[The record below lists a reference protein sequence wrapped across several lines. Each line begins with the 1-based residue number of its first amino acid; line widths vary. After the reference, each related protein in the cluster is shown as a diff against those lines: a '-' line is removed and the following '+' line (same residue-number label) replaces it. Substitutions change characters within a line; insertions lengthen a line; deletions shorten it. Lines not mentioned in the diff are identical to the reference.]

1 MSKIIAIIPARGGS
15 TRIKNKNIKKFFGKP
30 MIAWTILAAKKSKIF
45 NKIIVSTDSKKIA
58 NISKKYGAE
67 VPFLRKKYNDDFSPV
82 SHATI
87 HTLNSVSNYCDEKYD
102 IVVQLMANCPLRN
115 ETDLK
120 KSIASFKNK
129 KRDFQISCFKFGWM
143 NPWWSFKINKK
154 NKAKPLF
161 PKQLKQRSQDLPN
174 LFCPTGAIWIAKT
187 KKLIKTKSFYGKNF
201 SFEELNWVNAI
212 DIDDIDDFKFA
223 QICKKFRDK
232 T

>member
-1 MSKIIAIIPARGGS
+1 MAYPL
-15 TRIKNKNIKKFFGKP
+15 
-30 MIAWTILAAKKSKIF
+30 LAALNSKFIDEVF
-45 NKIIVSTDSKKIA
+45 VSTDSNKIA

-212 DIDDIDDFKFA
+212 DIDDIDVIELKEII
-223 QICKKFRDK
+223 QV
-232 T
+232 

>member
-1 MSKIIAIIPARGGS
+1 MTKIIAIIPARGGS
-15 TRIKNKNIKKFFGKP
+15 KRIKNKNIKKFFGKP

-45 NKIIVSTDSKKIA
+45 NKIIVSTDSNKIA

-120 KSIASFKNK
+120 KSITSFKNK

-161 PKQLKQRSQDLPN
+161 PKQLNQRSQDLPN

-187 KKLIKTKSFYGKNF
+187 KKLIKSKSFYGKNF

-212 DIDDIDDFKFA
+212 DIDDMDDFKFA
-223 QICKKFRDK
+223 QICRKFKDK